1 MGNKKPVLMV
11 GLALASA
18 LVVGPASLA
27 SATPTEMLGHGSEAG
42 GVLMTSD
49 GPGSSGETRGSTVR
63 KDDGGGGSFWQWGVG
78 KDDAWSNFFR
88 ERRCHGATAVGLK
101 SKRVTGVAGGRY
113 ALATAPKARSGNRAY
128 YHNC

>member
-1 MGNKKPVLMV
+1 MTNKKSVLMV
-11 GLALASA
+11 GLVLASA
-18 LVVGPASLA
+18 IAVGPATVA
-27 SATPTEMLGHGSEAG
+27 SASPIDVFGSGSEAG
-42 GVLMTSD
+42 GVLMMND
-49 GPGSSGETRGSTVR
+49 GPGSSGETRGGTAR

-88 ERRCHGATAVGLK
+88 ERRCHGATAVGVK

-113 ALATAPKARSGNRAY
+113 ALATAPKARSGNKAY